1 MLLGAATAIFVF
13 ASLLKWGQLI
23 KERICSSRSKFLSFR
38 VDPILEGVNCPGK
51 QTGSHR
57 SCFPLK
63 MEEKH
68 GLPIHLNVSLKV
80 VVLFL

>member
-1 MLLGAATAIFVF
+1 MLSGAATIISFST
-13 ASLLKWGQLI
+13 SLLNGGQLI
-23 KERICSSRSKFLSFR
+23 KDRICSSRSKFRSFR

-51 QTGSHR
+51 QTGCH

-68 GLPIHLNVSLKV
+68 GLPIHLNVLLIV
-80 VVLFL
+80 VVLSL